1 MGRVYQN
8 CWKIQTSRRS
18 WIQR

>member
-18 WIQR
+18 WI